1 MEPGEWWEMSRQAGF
16 GIHRAVPAVTGRLDF
31 IVVAPGALGRVVK
44 YSCLISG
51 EGLYWVFT
59 EGLGLSLVLHA
70 F

>member
-1 MEPGEWWEMSRQAGF
+1 M
-16 GIHRAVPAVTGRLDF
+16 TGHLDF

-51 EGLYWVFT
+51 EGLCWVFI